1 MQYSKQ
7 DAKAYARAH
16 FRGVWAATATPFDA
30 QFRFDE
36 AGFRG
41 NLKHWIE
48 TLKLGGLFVC
58 GKQGEFF
65 SMSVPERKRT
75 FELAVEAA
83 RAAQATPATEAAG
96 GRAGIV
102 TSCSDTN
109 LDVVLDLARH
119 SQAIGADYI
128 VVHSPLLHFGHDVD
142 DTVYEYYRYLSER
155 LDIGIALWN
164 HPDSGYLMSP
174 ELCMRIAELPNIVA
188 IKYSVPRE
196 MYTRLS
202 RMAGDKIIVSTA
214 SEEEWFD
221 NIVELGWRL
230 YLCSTP
236 PFTMQTA
243 VDQRINGY
251 TRLAFEGKVAE
262 ARKVRDSL
270 NPVRAAFK
278 ASRPKGTPQAHTKY
292 WMEQIA
298 PDGAQVGGPVRRP
311 LLNLTEA
318 EKAVIRQAVADSG
331 LRLGAAPATAKAA

>member
-1 MQYSKQ
+1 MKYSKAQ
-7 DAKAYARAH
+7 AKEYAREH

-36 AGFRG
+36 PGFRS
-41 NLKHWIE
+41 NLKHWID

-65 SMSVPERKRT
+65 SMSVTERKRS

-83 RAAQATPATEAAG
+83 RG
-96 GRAGIV
+96 KAGIV

-128 VVHSPLLHFGHDVD
+128 VVHSPVLHFGRDID
-142 DTVYEYYRYLSER
+142 DTVYEYYRYLSEQ

-164 HPDSGYLMSP
+164 HPDCGYEMSP
-174 ELCMRIAELPNIVA
+174 ELCARIAELPNIVA
-188 IKYSVPRE
+188 IKYSVDRE
-196 MYTRLS
+196 KYARLTRI
-202 RMAGDKIIVSTA
+202 AGDKIIVSTA

-243 VDQRINGY
+243 VDQRINEY
-251 TRLAFEGKVAE
+251 TALAVAGRIDE

-270 NPVRAAFK
+270 NPVRAAFRN
-278 ASRPKGTPQAHTKY
+278 SRPKGTPQAHTKY
-292 WMEQIA
+292 WMEQI
-298 PDGAQVGGPVRRP
+298 GQVGGSVRRP
-311 LLNLTEA
+311 LLALTEG
-318 EKAVIRQAVADSG
+318 EKAVIRKAVADSG
-331 LRLGAAPATAKAA
+331 LRLG

>member
-1 MQYSKQ
+1 MTVTMKYSKAQ
-7 DAKAYARAH
+7 AKEYAREH

-36 AGFRG
+36 AGFRS

-65 SMSVPERKRT
+65 SMSVAERKRS
-75 FELAVEAA
+75 FELAVDAA
-83 RAAQATPATEAAG
+83 RDK
-96 GRAGIV
+96 AGIV

-128 VVHSPLLHFGHDVD
+128 VVHSPVLHFGRAID
-142 DTVYEYYRYLSER
+142 DTVYEYYRYLSEQ

-164 HPDSGYLMSP
+164 HPDCGYEMSP
-174 ELCMRIAELPNIVA
+174 ELCARIADLPNIVA
-188 IKYSVPRE
+188 IKYSVDRAK
-196 MYTRLS
+196 YARLTKI
-202 RMAGDKIIVSTA
+202 AGDRIIVSTA

-243 VDQRINGY
+243 LDQRINEY
-251 TRLAFEGKVAE
+251 TALAFAGRVDE

-270 NPVRAAFK
+270 NPVRAAFRN
-278 ASRPKGTPQAHTKY
+278 SRPKGTPQAHTKY
-292 WMEQIA
+292 WMEQI
-298 PDGAQVGGPVRRP
+298 GQVGGTVRRP
-311 LLNLTEA
+311 LLALTEG
-318 EKAVIRQAVADSG
+318 EKAVIRKAVSESG
-331 LRLGAAPATAKAA
+331 LKLV